1 MPRVRRHDLRNGV
14 AYSNSS
20 VEQYRK
26 VTVNSSSP
34 LQLVIMLY
42 DGALKFLEAARH
54 AMTNDDLYHQN
65 EYCKRAQD
73 IVAELMSCLD
83 MKQGGEVAQNLFALY
98 TYVYEQIV
106 AANIADDSVGI
117 ERAQKVLSELRDSWV
132 KVEASMRTGEPI
144 PEVTDA
150 A

>member
-42 DGALKFLEAARH
+42 DGALKFLEAGRH
-54 AMTNDDLYHQN
+54 AMANDDLYHQN

-73 IVAELMSCLD
+73 IVSELMSCLD

-106 AANIADDSVGI
+106 ASNIADDSVGL
-117 ERAQKVLSELRDSWV
+117 ERAQKVLSELRESWV
-132 KVEASMRTGEPI
+132 KVEASIRTGEAI
-144 PEVTDA
+144 PEVTSA